1 VVTVLGLLAAAL
13 VTQLVNLETHA
24 VQVGGG
30 VSRIQAQQFLE
41 RYYTAVVNPS
51 TAKTAWQTMLTP
63 EAQNG
68 LAGGRPKFESFWK
81 EWSKVEFNP
90 VQPDGEN
97 TFKSEMTYVDL
108 KGRPQS
114 WRQQV
119 WTFECGSPAKY
130 VPFLSCPDGK
140 VLLKDT
146 YVTSP

>member
-1 VVTVLGLLAAAL
+1 MSNAQPPPQHQFPPQPPPAPSPTHSRFVKVVVTVLGLLAAAL

-68 LAGGRPKFESFWK
+68 LAGGRPKFESFW
-81 EWSKVEFNP
+81 
-90 VQPDGEN
+90 
-97 TFKSEMTYVDL
+97 
-108 KGRPQS
+108 
-114 WRQQV
+114 
-119 WTFECGSPAKY
+119 
-130 VPFLSCPDGK
+130 
-140 VLLKDT
+140 
-146 YVTSP
+146 